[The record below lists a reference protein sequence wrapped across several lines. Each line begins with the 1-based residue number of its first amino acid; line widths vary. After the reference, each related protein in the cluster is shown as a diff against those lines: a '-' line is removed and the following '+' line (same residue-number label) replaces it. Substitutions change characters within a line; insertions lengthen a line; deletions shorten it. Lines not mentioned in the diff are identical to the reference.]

1 MSDVTGAH
9 CECVRNAWPQGNFGP
24 PEESSNGLQYREL
37 PLPPSRLSGSGSA
50 ESSIIPNR
58 ISAL

>member
-1 MSDVTGAH
+1 MSDVTGAN

-37 PLPPSRLSGSGSA
+37 PLPPSRLSGSETRKA
-50 ESSIIPNR
+50 V
-58 ISAL
+58 